1 MLTKLFIGSALL
13 IALGQSAM
21 AQYYYKDLVVT
32 EQTTARWKQFRENK
46 VKSVRLSSTEND
58 GAPTDGFAV
67 DQDVTGDY
75 SLISTHTRSKGSTES
90 WLMAYYS
97 SSGRPDKMIDT
108 SDTYRSVSEYQY
120 DEGGRLTVIINTSIE
135 TDNHVQAEE
144 KHLWQ
149 YGADGRPSTM
159 LKIRNG
165 SDTTYVRFVQDDK
178 GNIGEEHATRNKS
191 EMPAVYYYYD
201 AGNRLTDIVRYNL
214 KAQRLLPDYV
224 FEYVG
229 GDGGANGVSGHGGG
243 KLASMLIVPEQG
255 VNEYQKWIY
264 QYNEKGLKI
273 KETCFNKRKEM
284 VGAVGY
290 EYTYR

>member
-1 MLTKLFIGSALL
+1 MLTKLFIGSTFL

-58 GAPTDGFAV
+58 GSPTDGFAV

-90 WLMAYYS
+90 WLMAFYS
-97 SSGRPDKMIDT
+97 SGGRPDKMIDT

-120 DEGGRLTVIINTSIE
+120 DEGGRLKVIINTSIE
-135 TDNHVQAEE
+135 TDNHIQAEE

-149 YGADGRPSTM
+149 YGADGKPSTM

-191 EMPAVYYYYD
+191 EMPVVYYYYD
-201 AGNRLTDIVRYNL
+201 ADNRLTDIVRYNL

-224 FEYVG
+224 FEYAG
-229 GDGGANGVSGHGGG
+229 SASGVSGHGGG

-264 QYNEKGLKI
+264 QYNEEGLKT

-284 VGAVGY
+284 VGAVAY
-290 EYTYR
+290 EYGYR